1 METGKSLA
9 LEGHELGSRLSERL
23 QGAKLR
29 VIDQDWPWRE
39 GGRQSGKRKKEVK
52 SGKLYR
58 LVLQRCV

>member
-39 GGRQSGKRKKEVK
+39 GGRQSVH
-52 SGKLYR
+52 SHFP
-58 LVLQRCV
+58 VAH